1 MKQPSDQILI
11 ANAPSEFAQRWR
23 SLLAEKGWQVRI
35 DSLDHTP
42 TSELKRYDVVVLF
55 ADNPDDVKGT
65 LVHNAS
71 VNAGHFLP
79 VLEDASGED
88 ILGLIRSGITDV
100 LLLPVPDQEI
110 LEAIERVALTRN
122 LYEENRSYRRK
133 LERKNKELNE
143 SLNILKMD
151 QIAGRQVQKNL
162 MPNAILDYQGYTV
175 SYKIIPSLYLS
186 GDFVA
191 YNLVF
196 DRYIVFYIADVSGHG
211 ASSAFVT
218 ILLRFILKRILRK
231 HLRQNDLAALS
242 HAPQGF
248 IEHVN
253 RQLLAT
259 GLEKQLTMFAG
270 VIDTKTNRL
279 RYSVAAQVPMP
290 ILLADGKAT
299 FLEGKG
305 KVVGLFEEAQW
316 QVYEIP
322 LPETFEL
329 VMVSDGLLE
338 ILPGQGLEAKEHRLA
353 GTLRKSVAGHEGICE
368 ALGLND
374 VSEAIDDIS
383 ILTICHD
390 REPQ

>member
-1 MKQPSDQILI
+1 MRQPSDQILI
-11 ANAPSEFAQRWR
+11 ANAPSEYAQRWR
-23 SLLAEKGWQVRI
+23 SLLVAKGWQVRT
-35 DSLDHTP
+35 DSLDNT
-42 TSELKRYDVVVLF
+42 TTGELKRYDVVVLF

-79 VLEDASGED
+79 VLEDATGED
-88 ILGLIRSGITDV
+88 VLGLIRSGITDV

-231 HLRQNDLAALS
+231 HLRKNDLEALS

-290 ILLADGKAT
+290 ILLAEGNAS
-299 FLEGKG
+299 FLGGKG

-316 QVYEIP
+316 QVYEMP
-322 LPETFEL
+322 LPNTFEL

-338 ILPGQGLEAKEHRLA
+338 ILPGQGLEAKEDILTS
-353 GTLRKSVAGHEGICE
+353 TLKKSVAGHDGICE

-383 ILTICHD
+383 ILTICR
-390 REPQ
+390 REPK

>member
-1 MKQPSDQILI
+1 MRPPSDQILI
-11 ANAPSEFAQRWR
+11 ANAPSDYAQRWR
-23 SLLAEKGWQVRI
+23 SLLVTKGWQVRT
-35 DSLDHTP
+35 DSLDNT
-42 TSELKRYDVVVLF
+42 TTGELKRYDVVVLF

-79 VLEDASGED
+79 VLEDATGED
-88 ILGLIRSGITDV
+88 VLGLIRSGITDV

-231 HLRQNDLAALS
+231 HLRKNDLEALS

-290 ILLADGKAT
+290 ILLAEGNAS

-322 LPETFEL
+322 LPKTFEL

-338 ILPGQGLEAKEHRLA
+338 ILPGQGLEAKEDNLTS
-353 GTLRKSVAGHEGICE
+353 TLKKSVAGHDGICE
-368 ALGLND
+368 SLGLND

-383 ILTICHD
+383 ILTICR
-390 REPQ
+390 REPE

>member
-1 MKQPSDQILI
+1 VRQPSDQILI
-11 ANAPSEFAQRWR
+11 ANAPSEYAQRWR
-23 SLLAEKGWQVRI
+23 SLLVAKGWQVRT
-35 DSLDHTP
+35 DSLDNT
-42 TSELKRYDVVVLF
+42 TTGELKRYDVVVLF

-79 VLEDASGED
+79 VLEDATGED
-88 ILGLIRSGITDV
+88 VLGLIRSGITDV

-231 HLRQNDLAALS
+231 HLRKNDLEALS

-290 ILLADGKAT
+290 ILLAEGNAS

-316 QVYEIP
+316 QVYEMP
-322 LPETFEL
+322 LPNTFEL

-338 ILPGQGLEAKEHRLA
+338 ILPGQGLEAKEDILTS
-353 GTLRKSVAGHEGICE
+353 TLKKSVAGHDGICE

-383 ILTICHD
+383 ILTIC
-390 REPQ
+390 RRKPK

>member
-11 ANAPSEFAQRWR
+11 ANAPSEFGKRWKA
-23 SLLAEKGWQVRI
+23 LLADKGWQVRT
-35 DSLDHTP
+35 DSLDNTN
-42 TSELKRYDVVVLF
+42 TSELKSYDVVVLF
-55 ADNPDDVKGT
+55 ANNPDDVKGA
-65 LVHNAS
+65 LVHNPS
-71 VNAGHFLP
+71 VHAGHFLP
-79 VLEDASGED
+79 VLDDASGED
-88 ILGLIRSGITDV
+88 VLGLIRSGITDV
-100 LLLPVPDQEI
+100 LLLPVSDSEI

-231 HLRQNDLAALS
+231 HLRRNDLEALS

-248 IEHVN
+248 MEHVN

-290 ILLADGKAT
+290 ILLANGRAT

-305 KVVGLFEEAQW
+305 KVVGLFEDAQW
-316 QVYEIP
+316 QIYEMP
-322 LPETFEL
+322 LPSSFEL

-338 ILPGQGLEAKEHRLA
+338 ILPGKGLEAKEEELMGA
-353 GTLRKSVAGHEGICE
+353 LKQSVAGHDGICDS
-368 ALGLND
+368 LGLNE
-374 VSEAIDDIS
+374 VKEAIDDIS
-383 ILTICHD
+383 ILTICH
-390 REPQ
+390 REEL